1 MRRLKNW
8 KVTRHMP
15 AGVELALEG
24 DCLMRFLVLE
34 DTLVRVSLL
43 NRGSWRLDR
52 TWAIAPRGD
61 MPWRGRSRDDLEGF
75 ACPDHRVEEC
85 GDRLVLTTRRLR
97 VTVHTP
103 LRLVWQAD
111 MDGSWV
117 TFAEDR
123 PTGAYMLG
131 RMDHAA
137 EHFLLCHEGE
147 RIYGLGEKA
156 GPLERSGR
164 RYEMRNL
171 DALGY
176 DACSTDPLYKHV
188 PFTLTRTER
197 AGSYSLY
204 YDTAATAWFDL
215 GNERDNYHRPY
226 RVFRLADGDLDFYL
240 RWSPDMATLVREQ
253 ARLTGG
259 TAFPP
264 RWSLGYSG
272 STMAYT
278 DADDA
283 EERLYGF
290 LDNLASHDIPC
301 DSFHLSSGYTLI
313 GRTRHVFHWNPE
325 RFPDPERFAER
336 FNSKGIRL
344 IANIKPVLL
353 GNNPLR
359 EEAEAAGLFITDG
372 ETGQPESSVFWDDEG
387 THLDF
392 TNPDTIDWWKRQVC
406 DALLRRG
413 IAATWNDNNEFEVW
427 DRAARCHGFGN
438 PAPISQLRPV
448 QALLMTRASE
458 EAQCAHF
465 PGRRPFVVT
474 RSGGTGIQRHA
485 QTWTGDNRT
494 SWDTLR
500 WNIRMGL
507 GLSLSGF
514 FNIGHDCGGFAGP
527 QPCPELLLRWVQ
539 NGIFHPRFTIH
550 SWNDDGSVTEPW
562 SHPEVAD
569 LVREAIRLRY
579 RLLPYLY
586 TCLWRAVSLH
596 EPILRPLFLDH
607 EDDLETFADSDDFLL
622 GRDLL
627 VACVVEEGASHRQI
641 RLPKNASGWCDFHTG
656 TWYRPGSTLNIPVTL
671 ASIPLFVRAGA
682 VLPLSVGANRASPRA
697 EQAREFVVY
706 PAPGAFSCDSQ
717 CYDDDGETD
726 RALAGLHCLT
736 SFHVTGSNEALHMD
750 ITYSGQSP
758 PPHSTL
764 RMLLATDDPRSL
776 ILGETPI
783 SVPAEIPWP
792 V

>member
-1 MRRLKNW
+1 M
-8 KVTRHMP
+8 T

-24 DCLMRFLVLE
+24 GSLMRLQVLE

-43 NRGSWRLDR
+43 NQGSWRLDR

-61 MPWRGRSRDDLEGF
+61 MPWQGRSRDDLEGF
-75 ACPDHRVEEC
+75 TCPDHLFEEY
-85 GDRLVLTTRRLR
+85 GGRLVLTTRRLR

-103 LRLVWQAD
+103 LRLVWQAY
-111 MDGSWV
+111 MGGSWV

-131 RMDHAA
+131 RTDHAA
-137 EHFLLCHEGE
+137 EHFLLRDEGE
-147 RIYGLGEKA
+147 RIYGLGEKT

-240 RWSPDMATLVREQ
+240 RWAPDMATLVREQ
-253 ARLTGG
+253 ARMTGG

-283 EERLYGF
+283 EERLCGF
-290 LDNLASHDIPC
+290 LGKLASHDIPC
-301 DSFHLSSGYTLI
+301 DSFHLSSGYTAI

-359 EEAEAAGLFITDG
+359 EEAEAAGLFITDS
-372 ETGQPESSVFWDDEG
+372 ETGEPESSVFWDDEG
-387 THLDF
+387 AHLDF
-392 TNPDTIDWWKRQVC
+392 TNPDTIDWWKRQVR

-427 DRAARCHGFGN
+427 DRDARCHGFGK

-458 EAQCAHF
+458 EAQRAQS
-465 PGRRPFVVT
+465 PGRRPFVVA

-494 SWDTLR
+494 GWDTLR

-527 QPCPELLLRWVQ
+527 QPGPELLLRWVQ

-562 SHPEVAD
+562 SYPEVAD

-586 TCLWRAVSLH
+586 TCLWRAVSAH

-607 EDDLETFADSDDFLL
+607 EDDLESFADRDDFLL

-627 VACVVEEGASHRQI
+627 VASVVEEGASHRQV
-641 RLPKNASGWCDFHTG
+641 RLPENANGWCDFHTG
-656 TWYRPGSTLNIPVTL
+656 SWHPPGITLNIPVTL

-682 VLPLSVGANRASPRA
+682 VLPLSVGANRATPRA
-697 EQAREFVVY
+697 EQARECVVY
-706 PAPGAFSCDSQ
+706 PAPGTFSCHSQ

-726 RALAGLHCLT
+726 RALAGQHCLT
-736 SFHVTGSNEALHMD
+736 SFRVTGSDEALHMD
-750 ITYSGQSP
+750 ITCSGQAP
-758 PPHSTL
+758 PPHPTL
-764 RMLLATDDPRSL
+764 RLLLATDDPRPL
-776 ILGETPI
+776 IVGESPI
-783 SVPAEIPWP
+783 SVPGECPWP